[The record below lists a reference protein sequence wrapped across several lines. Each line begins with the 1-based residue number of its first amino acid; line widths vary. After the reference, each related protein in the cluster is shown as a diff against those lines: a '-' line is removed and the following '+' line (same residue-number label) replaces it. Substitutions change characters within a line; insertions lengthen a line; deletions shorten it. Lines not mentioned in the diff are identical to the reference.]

1 MQDNK
6 KHLYT
11 IIYVV
16 EHLIILQ
23 TNKDKKE
30 NTICGDIDWSLNL
43 SSIKQWKVIITRSEL
58 NVYVHNP
65 FLLSY
70 WWEVLTVIH
79 LTSDGHMIFISKFET
94 RVSVTITHGLTHPSG
109 LNGPHLCFLSYL
121 PNTL

>member
-43 SSIKQWKVIITRSEL
+43 SSIKQ
-58 NVYVHNP
+58 
-65 FLLSY
+65 
-70 WWEVLTVIH
+70 
-79 LTSDGHMIFISKFET
+79 
-94 RVSVTITHGLTHPSG
+94 
-109 LNGPHLCFLSYL
+109 
-121 PNTL
+121 